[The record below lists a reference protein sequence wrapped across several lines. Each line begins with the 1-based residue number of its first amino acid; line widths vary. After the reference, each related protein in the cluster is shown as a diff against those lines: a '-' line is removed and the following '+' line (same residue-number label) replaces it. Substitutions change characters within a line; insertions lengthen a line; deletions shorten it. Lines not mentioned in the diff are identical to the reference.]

1 MGMNRR
7 MHRRG
12 GSRRIWTSLLMVLG
26 VLLLVVAGLA
36 IAYPLW
42 WNHRSTV
49 GGHHLIQQFKT
60 TPAQPA
66 AKCISTPQSAKA
78 QTAAGLIEIPKL
90 SLTAPVLQGLT
101 EQVLA
106 VAAGHDPESPWPG
119 GRGESVLESHDVSY
133 FSQISKLKTGDDVIW
148 VDHCSELTF
157 QVIGREIVSPGTLLD
172 PPPNDRGLALVTC
185 YPTDALFYV
194 PDRFVLLTSLVTLGK
209 AKTTPGPVRV
219 VTPRVTVPAPPDL
232 VAQGLALQGSGVLV
246 GVMKTTGSPS
256 GDWVQG
262 PASLDLEALALES
275 YIGAEK
281 AIADHN
287 LTWWKDLAAPGLAMP
302 ATVWSNGADTNVTED
317 IVGNSVGSVTLFS
330 SNVTFVLVAAHGT
343 LVIKS
348 ISVP

>member
-1 MGMNRR
+1 
-7 MHRRG
+7 
-12 GSRRIWTSLLMVLG
+12 MVLG
-26 VLLLVVAGLA
+26 VVLLAAAGLA
-36 IAYPLW
+36 IAYPVW

-66 AKCISTPQSAKA
+66 AKCISTPQSAKS
-78 QTAAGLIEIPKL
+78 QSAAGLIEIPKL

-101 EQVLA
+101 GQVLS
-106 VAAGHDPESPWPG
+106 VAAGHDVESPWPG

-133 FSQISKLKTGDDVIW
+133 FSQIGKLKTGDDVIW

-157 QVIGREIVSPGTLLD
+157 KVIGREIVSPGTLLE

-185 YPTDALFYV
+185 YPTDALFFV
-194 PDRFVLLTSLVTLGK
+194 PDRFVLLTSLVTLEK
-209 AKTTPGPVRV
+209 AKTTPGPVKV
-219 VTPRVTVPAPPDL
+219 VTPRVTVPAPRSL
-232 VAQGLALQGSGVLV
+232 VAQGLTLQGSDVLV
-246 GVMKTTGSPS
+246 GLMKTTGSPS

-287 LTWWKDLAAPGLAMP
+287 DRWWKYLAMP
-302 ATVWSNGADTNVTED
+302 GVAMPASAWSNGADTNVTED
-317 IVGNSVGSVTLFS
+317 IVGDSVRSVTLFS
-330 SNVTFVLVAAHGT
+330 ANVTFVLVVTHGE
-343 LVIKS
+343 LLIRS
-348 ISVP
+348 ISIP

>member
-1 MGMNRR
+1 
-7 MHRRG
+7 
-12 GSRRIWTSLLMVLG
+12 MVLG
-26 VLLLVVAGLA
+26 VVLFLFAALA

-42 WNHRSTV
+42 WNNRSTI
-49 GGHHLIQQFKT
+49 GGHRLIRQFKT

-66 AKCISTPQSAKA
+66 ARCISTPQSAKS
-78 QTAAGLIEIPKL
+78 QTAAGLIEIPAL

-101 EQVLA
+101 DQVLS
-106 VAAGHDPESPWPG
+106 VAAGHDPQSPWPG
-119 GRGESVLESHDVSY
+119 GKGESVLESHDVSY
-133 FSQISKLKTGDDVIW
+133 FSQISKLKNGDDVVW
-148 VDHCSELTF
+148 VDHCSKLTF
-157 QVIGREIVSPGTLLD
+157 KVIGREIVRPGALLE

-209 AKTTPGPVRV
+209 ATTTPGPVKV
-219 VTPRVTVPAPPDL
+219 VIPHLTVPAPKDL
-232 VAQGLALQGSGVLV
+232 VAQGLTLQDSDVLV

-275 YIGAEK
+275 YIGAQK

-287 LTWWKDLAAPGLAMP
+287 GTWWKDLATPGLAMP
-302 ATVWSNGADTNVTED
+302 TSMWSNSADTNVTED
-317 IVGNSVGSVTLFS
+317 VVGNSVRSVTLS
-330 SNVTFVLVAAHGT
+330 SPNVTFVLVATNGK
-343 LVIKS
+343 LLIKS